1 MQSIYFL
8 ILFFIIG
15 ITSKQIFEEF
25 DTNGKQTKDQ
35 AEAALEEAL
44 GCYWILFCLSLNS
57 F

>member
-25 DTNGKQTKDQ
+25 DTNEKQTKDQ

-44 GCYWILFCLSLNS
+44 GCF
-57 F
+57 